1 VTAPAQREHS
11 PFENEPGLNSFT
23 PLTPTFFDY
32 GYAGTGSAPHRLP
45 RLESDSRLPAVREL
59 DAGGFESGSD
69 SSDSVGGDL
78 PSRPLEIND
87 GRQAHASPLGKL
99 RLGQIQESATGAA
112 LRRGHLNNFC

>member
-1 VTAPAQREHS
+1 MAGFGGRSVRDGGRPSQR
-11 PFENEPGLNSFT
+11 P
-23 PLTPTFFDY
+23 
-32 GYAGTGSAPHRLP
+32 PHPHP
-45 RLESDSRLPAVREL
+45 RLIAIREL